1 MEAITDEMEGSDVV
15 ARDVKVCLI
24 LSGQDYMTQVVQ
36 PITILFCIWKVMK
49 YDSPTREPESVQ
61 DKTVIFAESFV
72 AVTIIHYHTVMG
84 DPNFVMLHS
93 EMKCYFK
100 AIILFHSDRCQ
111 IYSIMKII
119 I

>member
-1 MEAITDEMEGSDVV
+1 METITDEMEGSDVV

-72 AVTIIHYHTVMG
+72 VVTMIHYHSVMG
-84 DPNFVMLHS
+84 DPNLS
-93 EMKCYFK
+93 CYIQKWNVILKLLSCFT
-100 AIILFHSDRCQ
+100 AIDVKYILSW
-111 IYSIMKII
+111 K
-119 I
+119 